1 MKKENISVILAI
13 VGIVLILLVLVF
25 ATILKVDY
33 DNKENGNV
41 VDEPTE
47 SVKQPIDNT
56 ADELNIAQE
65 NAVNYISALEDSYQ
79 KIG

>member
-1 MKKENISVILAI
+1 MEKENISVILAI

-47 SVKQPIDNT
+47 SVEQSTDNT

-65 NAVNYISALEDSYQ
+65 NALIIFLLRR
-79 KIG
+79 

>member
-47 SVKQPIDNT
+47 SVEQPTDNT

-65 NAVNYISALEDSYQ
+65 NAVNYISP
-79 KIG
+79 